1 MINANIDSWKEA
13 YLEQRRCTH
22 EFQNKLAVLRG
33 LAGKEGTPAELRAY
47 LDELTQYKVPYSY
60 CLDTHRPIADVLLSQ
75 KQALAKSHD
84 TQVKL
89 DLDDLS
95 VFPLSDD
102 DLVVVFSNL
111 FDNTIEACQ
120 KIPVRRQRKI
130 VFKVKIEDGAG
141 YIYMENTTQAPV
153 QIANDRIVATSKSDA
168 ARHGF
173 GLKNVFYVLDKNQ
186 AVYHISYDQDT
197 RSFHFIAQI

>member
-1 MINANIDSWKEA
+1 MPASMHW
-13 YLEQRRCTH
+13 T
-22 EFQNKLAVLRG
+22 AVR
-33 LAGKEGTPAELRAY
+33 
-47 LDELTQYKVPYSY
+47 SI

-75 KQALAKSHD
+75 KQALAKSHEI
-84 TQVKL
+84 QVKL

-111 FDNTIEACQ
+111 FDNAIEACQ
-120 KIPVRRQRKI
+120 KIPVRQQRKI

-153 QIANDRIVATSKSDA
+153 QIA
-168 ARHGF
+168 
-173 GLKNVFYVLDKNQ
+173 LLLP
-186 AVYHISYDQDT
+186 
-197 RSFHFIAQI
+197 